1 VPHRTSSASPA
12 AAAFGRR
19 PARPA
24 DCQATIKSPDHDLPQ
39 IERITSETT
48 GYAVVEK
55 LIGDEYMR
63 RQIPAQMAPTD
74 QDPDVR
80 EEALKTLY
88 RLRADFVKRKDLPP
102 SVPKAIESLI
112 EEYEGK
118 RPKQERR
125 D

>member
-1 VPHRTSSASPA
+1 LP
-12 AAAFGRR
+12 G
-19 PARPA
+19 
-24 DCQATIKSPDHDLPQ
+24 DDQSPDHDLPQ
-39 IERITSETT
+39 IERVTSETT

-55 LIGDEYMR
+55 LIGDDYMR